1 MGDEGQNRISK
12 KPVNLKL
19 ATADFS
25 FPLLSHDRV
34 LDLIALLEFDA
45 VDIGLFEGR
54 SHLWPSREF
63 ASAAKSGKKLARK
76 LKERGL
82 RCADVFLQMN
92 PDFVP
97 YAINHPE
104 AARRRRA
111 REWFLQTLDYAS
123 ACGARH
129 VTTLP
134 GVSFGTEKPAESWRR
149 TCEELAWRV
158 DRAREQ
164 NIIFSVEAHVG
175 SITPT
180 PTAAERLV
188 KCVPGLTL
196 TLDYTHFTRIGMPDR
211 RIEPLVKYASHF
223 HARGARRGRLQ
234 AAFPRNTID
243 YAGVLRAMRRCGY
256 SGYVGVEYVWI
267 DWEHCN
273 EVDNLSET
281 IQMRDFLRREMAR
294 LNGRKRK

>member
-1 MGDEGQNRISK
+1 M
-12 KPVNLKL
+12 NLKL

-25 FPLLSHDRV
+25 FPLLAHDRV

-63 ASAAKSGKKLARK
+63 NSPAKSGGKLAHK
-76 LKERGL
+76 LADRGL
-82 RCADVFLQMN
+82 KCADVFLQMA

-97 YAINHPE
+97 FAINHPE
-104 AARRRRA
+104 APRRRKA
-111 REWFLQTLDYAS
+111 RGWFLKTLDYGT
-123 ACGARH
+123 ACGAKH

-134 GVSFGTEKPAESWRR
+134 GVAFAEEKPTESWRR
-149 TCEELAWRV
+149 SCEELAWRIE
-158 DRAREQ
+158 RARERQ
-164 NIIFSVEAHVG
+164 IIFSVEAHVG
-175 SITPT
+175 SIAPT
-180 PTAAERLV
+180 PKLAEKLV
-188 KCVPGLTL
+188 KDVPGLTL

-211 RIEPLVKYASHF
+211 AIEPLVKYASHF

-234 AAFPRNTID
+234 AAFPQNTID
-243 YAGVLRAMRRCGY
+243 YARVVRAMKRTDY

-281 IQMRDFLRREMAR
+281 IQMRDFLRKEMVR
-294 LNGRKRK
+294 FK